1 MHAASVADAV
11 FPDAERTDAL
21 IEAEGLNKRFG
32 TVAAVSGVSLRAP
45 DGRITGLLGPN
56 GAGKS
61 TTLRILYTVLP
72 PDSGDA
78 RIDGVSV
85 VGDPLA
91 ARRRMGVL
99 PHGAGLYPNLT
110 ARENVLYFGAL
121 YGLSSAERRRRTAE
135 LIRQLEME
143 EFADRPARGF
153 SQGQRIKTAL
163 ARALVHRPRNLLLD
177 EPTNG
182 LDVMAVRTLRGL
194 LQQLRGEGHCI
205 LFSSHVMQE
214 IAALC
219 DEVVVIA
226 HGRLVA
232 QGTPA
237 ALLMRAGTESLEEAF
252 VRLVGAA
259 GAGLGPEEADR

>member
-1 MHAASVADAV
+1 
-11 FPDAERTDAL
+11 L
-21 IEAEGLNKRFG
+21 IEAEELNKRFG

-72 PDSGDA
+72 PDSGEA
-78 RIDGVSV
+78 RVDGISV
-85 VGDPLA
+85 VSEPLE

-99 PHGAGLYPNLT
+99 PHAAGLYPNLT
-110 ARENVLYFGAL
+110 ARENILYFGAL
-121 YGLSSAERRRRTAE
+121 HGLARAEQRSRTAE
-135 LIRQLEME
+135 LLRQLEME

-163 ARALVHRPRNLLLD
+163 ARALVHRPRNVLLD

-182 LDVMAVRTLRGL
+182 LDVMAVRTLRAL
-194 LQQLRGEGHCI
+194 LHKLRDEGHCI

-226 HGRLVA
+226 HGRVVA

-237 ALLMRAGTESLEEAF
+237 ELRSRAGTESLEEAF
-252 VRLVGAA
+252 VRLVGAS
-259 GAGLGPEEADR
+259 GPDSQPDGTGP

>member
-1 MHAASVADAV
+1 M
-11 FPDAERTDAL
+11 
-21 IEAEGLNKRFG
+21 IEAEGLSKRFG
-32 TVAAVSGVSLRAP
+32 TIAAVSGVSLRAP

-78 RIDGVSV
+78 RIDGISV

-91 ARRRMGVL
+91 ARHRMGVL

-110 ARENVLYFGAL
+110 ARENILYFGAL
-121 YGLSSAERRRRTAE
+121 HGLAGAERRERTAQ

-163 ARALVHRPRNLLLD
+163 ARSLVHRPRNILLD

-182 LDVMAVRTLRGL
+182 LDIMAVRTLRGL
-194 LQQLRGEGHCI
+194 LQQLREQGHCI

-219 DEVVVIA
+219 DDVVVIA
-226 HGRLVA
+226 HGRVVA

-237 ALLMRAGTESLEEAF
+237 DLRGRAGTESLEEAF

-259 GAGLGPEEADR
+259 GETAQTGEPGR